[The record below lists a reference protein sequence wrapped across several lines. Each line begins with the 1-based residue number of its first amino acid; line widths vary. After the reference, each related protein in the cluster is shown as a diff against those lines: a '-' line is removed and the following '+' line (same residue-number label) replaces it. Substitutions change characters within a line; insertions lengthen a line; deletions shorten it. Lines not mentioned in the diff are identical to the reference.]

1 MSENHDVID
10 LGESAAAVA
19 PAGKTRLRRSGGA
32 LQASSD
38 GGAYGAVGG
47 GGFGSDTLVS
57 LPNSVATP
65 VTALELITT
74 LPTNTAGAEV
84 SQWDV
89 KLLSAGAQI
98 TAFSFTPGQVLAPA
112 QLLST
117 APSYSFLGA
126 NRQNSGWQ
134 LVGSAGTS
142 VLQAVVN
149 GTPLLQIDWNNAALW
164 TNSVYSFAFGTDFGR
179 GTKGKGTGQGDNV
192 CLFSTNGN
200 MQIGDDGALATSA
213 TIGFLDWPTCAG
225 TPTGAPTT
233 TRTGKASAVFDTTG
247 SKIWF
252 RVGGTWKGVAVA

>member
-1 MSENHDVID
+1 M
-10 LGESAAAVA
+10 LGST
-19 PAGKTRLRRSGGA
+19 PTGAGSIPTAGDIGG
-32 LQASSD
+32 L
-38 GGAYGAVGG
+38 GGV
-47 GGFGSDTLVS
+47 GGFGSDTLVK
-57 LPNSVATP
+57 LPNSAATP
-65 VTALELITT
+65 VTALELVTT
-74 LPTNTAGAEV
+74 LPTNTAGAEN

-98 TAFSFTPGQVLAPA
+98 TAFSFTPGQVLAPP
-112 QLLST
+112 QLATT

-126 NRQNSGWQ
+126 GRQNSGWS
-134 LVGSAGTS
+134 VTGTGATQ

-200 MQIGDDGALATSA
+200 MQIGDDGALATNA
-213 TIGFLDWPTCAG
+213 TIGFLDWPSCAG
-225 TPTGAPTT
+225 APTGAPSK
-233 TRTGKASAVFDTTG
+233 TRTGKTSAVFDTTN

-252 RVGGTWKGVAVA
+252 RVGATWKGVVVA